1 MHYASSRAT
10 VEPQLQLEPAG
21 TMDLIRI
28 FFYLLFHLCQI
39 PFNTEGGEE
48 ETKGLS

>member
-28 FFYLLFHLCQI
+28 FFYLLFHVCQI
-39 PFNTEGGEE
+39 LFNTEGEE
-48 ETKGLS
+48 EEIKELS